1 MLLSVFKNFL
11 IKILRLDSDFSRLF
25 FNNEYDTLSGEGNK
39 RIKVLISIFLF
50 TFLALAFAVGTID
63 YLNARMNDPFT
74 NIVDMPVLLRHKD
87 KIESIEKYFA
97 NIDTAN
103 SFNIVNIN
111 KYCKFSQEVYHYEND
126 ERTRILGITLDP
138 KGRLINEVLLNN
150 SSELVDDNGLKENL
164 YNGVIVTKRKLI
176 ELGCK
181 DVDGQKML
189 VFDDLNYRKYIPIV
203 ATVDAL
209 PDLADFACT
218 PRLYNWL
225 NDSWEKS
232 GCIRNTGSTNTMV
245 LVTNIQEVST
255 LKDVLN
261 SSTSKI
267 KASNIVAEEFSYN
280 DKNELFQFRVSLNN
294 WVSAEDQMQ
303 FIKDVKNET
312 VLKNAIL
319 NWIPIWQC
327 KQYSKVDDI
336 TSPHKLAFNF
346 NALDKIR
353 LFKEKMEEEFEV
365 EISMNQIE
373 AKENFVIIS
382 RLTFIISSILFL
394 FALFSIVLY
403 LNNLLNNHL
412 EKVSP
417 NLGTFKAF
425 GLNNAILKK
434 NYINIIVG
442 FISVSILIA
451 FAFLICIAIVEE
463 RFNIE
468 GSMFNI
474 FNGWIGAAIIL
485 IFAIS
490 YLSTIR
496 IIKRILIF
504 TPGDLIYNRT
514 KHKNEKK

>member
-1 MLLSVFKNFL
+1 MLLNIFKSFL
-11 IKILRLDSDFSRLF
+11 IKILKLESDFSSLF
-25 FNNEYDTLSGEGNK
+25 FSNEYDTLSGIGNK

-87 KIESIEKYFA
+87 KVESIESYFA
-97 NIDTAN
+97 NIDTAK
-103 SFNIVNIN
+103 SFNIVNVN
-111 KYCKFSQEVYHYEND
+111 KYCKFSQEVYHYVDD
-126 ERTRILGITLDP
+126 ERTRVLGITLDP
-138 KGRLINEVLLNN
+138 NGRLIKEVLLSNN
-150 SSELVDDNGLKENL
+150 TELVDDDGLREEFFD
-164 YNGVIVTKRKLI
+164 GIIITKRKLI
-176 ELGCK
+176 ELGCT
-181 DVDGQKML
+181 DIDGQRML
-189 VFDDLNYRKYIPIV
+189 VFDDLNYRKYVPII

-232 GCIRNTGSTNTMV
+232 GCIKNNGSTNTMV
-245 LVTNIQEVST
+245 LVTNIEDDTTLKNILNSTPSKIQVENVVAEQFNYNDDNDLFKYRISLNTWVST
-255 LKDVLN
+255 EDQIQFVKN
-261 SSTSKI
+261 IKSST
-267 KASNIVAEEFSYN
+267 
-280 DKNELFQFRVSLNN
+280 
-294 WVSAEDQMQ
+294 
-303 FIKDVKNET
+303 ET
-312 VLKNAIL
+312 NAIL

-327 KQYSKVDDI
+327 RQYSEVDDI

-346 NALDKIR
+346 DALDKVR

-382 RLTFIISSILFL
+382 RLTFLISSILFL

-425 GLNNAILKK
+425 GLNNAVLKK
-434 NYINIIVG
+434 NYLNIIIG
-442 FISVSILIA
+442 FISVSILVA
-451 FAFLICIAIVEE
+451 FAFLICIAMVEE
-463 RFNIE
+463 RFNVD

-474 FNGWIGAAIIL
+474 FNGWIALAILL

-490 YLSTIR
+490 YLSTIG
-496 IIKRILIF
+496 IIKKLLIF

>member
-1 MLLSVFKNFL
+1 MLLNIFKSFL
-11 IKILRLDSDFSRLF
+11 IKILKLESDFSRLF
-25 FNNEYDTLSGEGNK
+25 FSNEYDTLSGIGNK

-87 KIESIEKYFA
+87 KVESIESYFA
-97 NIDTAN
+97 NIDTAK
-103 SFNIVNIN
+103 SFNIVNVN
-111 KYCKFSQEVYHYEND
+111 KYCKFSQEVYHYEDD
-126 ERTRILGITLDP
+126 ERTRVLGITIDP
-138 KGRLINEVLLNN
+138 NGRLVKEVLLSNN
-150 SSELVDDNGLKENL
+150 TELVDDDGLREEF
-164 YNGVIVTKRKLI
+164 YDGIIITKRKLI
-176 ELGCK
+176 ELGCT
-181 DVDGQKML
+181 DIDGQRML
-189 VFDDLNYRKYIPIV
+189 VFDDLNYRKYVPII

-232 GCIRNTGSTNTMV
+232 GCIKNNGSTNTMV
-245 LVTNIQEVST
+245 LVTNIEDDT
-255 LKDVLN
+255 ILKKIL
-261 SSTSKI
+261 SSSSNKI
-267 KASNIVAEEFSYN
+267 QVENVVAEEFDYN
-280 DKNELFQFRVSLNN
+280 DDNDLFKYRISLNT
-294 WVSAEDQMQ
+294 WVSTEDQMR
-303 FIKDVKNET
+303 FVKSIKSSTKT
-312 VLKNAIL
+312 NAIL

-327 KQYSKVDDI
+327 RQYSEVDDI
-336 TSPHKLAFNF
+336 ASPHKLAFNF
-346 NALDKIR
+346 DGLDKVR

-373 AKENFVIIS
+373 AKENFAIIS
-382 RLTFIISSILFL
+382 RLTFLISSILFL

-425 GLNNAILKK
+425 GLNNAVLKK
-434 NYINIIVG
+434 NYLNIIIG
-442 FISVSILIA
+442 FISVSILVA
-451 FAFLICIAIVEE
+451 FAFLICIAMVEE
-463 RFNIE
+463 RFNVD

-474 FNGWIGAAIIL
+474 FNGWIAFAILL
-485 IFAIS
+485 IFALT
-490 YLSTIR
+490 YLSTIG
-496 IIKRILIF
+496 IIKKLLIF